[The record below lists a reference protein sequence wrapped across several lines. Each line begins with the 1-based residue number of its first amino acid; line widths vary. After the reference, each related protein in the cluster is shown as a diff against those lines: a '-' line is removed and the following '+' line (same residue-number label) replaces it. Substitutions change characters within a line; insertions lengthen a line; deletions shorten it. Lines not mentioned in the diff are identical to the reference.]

1 MAERELLFVYGTLRR
16 QGGAPGGVNRLLG
29 QDARALEEGTIG
41 ARLYRAG
48 GYPAA
53 VPDDEAEVRGELYEL
68 EEPEKVLPVLD
79 RYEGRTPDGEGLY
92 RRERVEV
99 ERASGGSVE
108 AWVYFYNRDPSG
120 LEEIES
126 GDYLAYL
133 EARSGSAGAGPEAES
148 G

>member
-1 MAERELLFVYGTLRR
+1 MSDTELLFVYGTLRR
-16 QGGAPGGVNRLLG
+16 EGGAPGSVERLLG
-29 QDARALEEGTIG
+29 EDARPVGEGTIG

-53 VPDDEAEVRGELYEL
+53 VADDEAEVRGELYEL
-68 EEPEKVLPVLD
+68 EDPGKVLSVLD

-92 RRERVEV
+92 RRERVAV
-99 ERASGGSVE
+99 ERDSGGSAE
-108 AWVYFYNRDPSG
+108 AWVYWYNRDPSG

-133 EARSGSAGAGPEAES
+133 EGRPE
-148 G
+148 GG